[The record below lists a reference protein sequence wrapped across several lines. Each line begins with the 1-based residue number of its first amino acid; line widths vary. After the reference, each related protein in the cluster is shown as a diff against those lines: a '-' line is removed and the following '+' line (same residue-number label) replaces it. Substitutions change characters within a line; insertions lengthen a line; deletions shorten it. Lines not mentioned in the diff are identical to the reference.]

1 MGRGR
6 PIGLDTEG
14 IDHIIDTIFR
24 FNQSK
29 NNGPQRLKIQTPAPL
44 GKKLRLLDLFCCAG
58 GPAIGCSKA
67 GFEVVGVDIKP
78 QTSGSDAAST

>member
-6 PIGLDTEG
+6 PIGLNNEG
-14 IDHIIDTIFR
+14 IDHIIDAIFK

-29 NNGPQRLKIQTPAPL
+29 NNGPQRLKILTPVPL
-44 GKKLRLLDLFCCAG
+44 GRKLRLLDLFCCTG
-58 GPAIGCSKA
+58 GPAIGYSKA